1 MRDLQDRMWAEAL
14 GMLARAEQ
22 MQRQLYQPGGARQRR
37 ASWEPP
43 VDVLETDDQ
52 VLIVA
57 ALPGVS
63 RSDVDVSLEG
73 AALVI
78 AGRRIAPEA
87 MRTAVIHRLELPQG
101 SFERRVPLPPGH
113 YDQVAVQMRDGCLI
127 VGLRKVS

>member
-22 MQRQLYQPGGARQRR
+22 MQRQLYQPGGARKRQ

-43 VDVLETDDQ
+43 VDVLETDEE

-57 ALPGVS
+57 ALPGVA
-63 RSDVDVSLEG
+63 RSDVDVVLEG
-73 AALVI
+73 ATLVI
-78 AGRRIAPEA
+78 AGRRVAPGA

-113 YDQVAVQMRDGCLI
+113 YDQVGIQMRDGCLV
-127 VGLRKVS
+127 VGLRKVP

>member
-22 MQRQLYQPGGARQRR
+22 MHRQLYQPGGARQRQ

-43 VDVLETDDQ
+43 VDVLETDEE

-57 ALPGVS
+57 ALPGVG
-63 RSDVDVSLEG
+63 RADVSVAVEG

-78 AGRRIAPEA
+78 AGRRVAPEA
-87 MRTAVIHRLELPQG
+87 MRTARIHRLELPQG
-101 SFERRVPLPPGH
+101 SFERRAPLPPGQ
-113 YDQVAVQMRDGCLI
+113 YDQVGLQMRDGCLI
-127 VGLRKVS
+127 VALRKIS